1 MKKLFLLAS
10 LGVAV
15 LFLCSGP
22 VSAQNA
28 VFNGDFQIGNYT
40 PPWTLT
46 GGNAYTQTAYF
57 QTKLGVNSLSLKR
70 RPGPPNSNGGI
81 EQDIHL
87 IGGVMYVFKADIAA
101 QYCSS

>member
-1 MKKLFLLAS
+1 MRKTLWLAS
-10 LGVAV
+10 LGAAV

-22 VSAQNA
+22 LPAQET
-28 VFNGDFQIGNYT
+28 VFNGDFQLGNYT

-46 GGNAYTQTAYF
+46 GGNAYTQVTYF

-81 EQDIHL
+81 TQDLYL
-87 IGGVMYVFKADIAA
+87 IGGVMYVFTADIAA